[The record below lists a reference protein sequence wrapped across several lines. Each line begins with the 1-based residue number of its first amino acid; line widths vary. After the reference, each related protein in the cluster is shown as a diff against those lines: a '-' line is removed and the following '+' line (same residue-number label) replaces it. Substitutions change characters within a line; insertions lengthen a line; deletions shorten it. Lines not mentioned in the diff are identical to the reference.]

1 MKKYIL
7 FLILAITTSLNAQQK
22 LSFSFGEIPQNLMLN
37 PGAETNFRSHYGVP
51 VLSNFSFTAGFTG
64 FTLAD
69 LFSNDSRDFN
79 LKFEEVLNN
88 IDSDDYININTV
100 IEVLSA
106 GFRIDD
112 KTYVSFGFYEELDII
127 TYLPK
132 DISELVYYG
141 NEPFLNRPFS
151 VSEIVMKADLLGV
164 LHAGVSRKVDEK
176 LTIGGRVKI
185 YSSSLNIETN
195 NNSGTITATSN
206 NTNIIRQTL
215 DNLDAEI
222 RTSGI
227 IDSNDVDDEFSND
240 VDDESSNDL
249 FSNTLLGGN
258 LGLGFDVGLTYHF
271 SPQLEFTGSI
281 IDIGFIKHSKNI
293 RNFTAK
299 GNYILDGINFEY
311 NSDDPIDYWQQL
323 ENDFKANV
331 PTEETEN
338 AYTSWRPMK
347 INAALKYSFGEKRSK
362 FCYTKTHK
370 QYYYNSI
377 GFQVHTI
384 MRPLKPQF
392 SFTSFYEKS
401 LSKKIHTK
409 FTHTINGY
417 SSAIFGFA
425 TSLQVGKLN
434 IFGVL
439 DNILAVTDV
448 ASANN
453 ISLNFG
459 FNIVI
464 D

>member
-1 MKKYIL
+1 MKIYIL
-7 FLILAITTSLNAQQK
+7 FLIISITTSINAQQK
-22 LSFSFGEIPQNLMLN
+22 LSFSFGETPQNLLLN
-37 PGAETNFRSHYGVP
+37 PGAETNFRSHYGIP
-51 VLSNFSFTAGFTG
+51 VFSNFSFTAGFTG

-106 GFRIDD
+106 GFRIDY

-151 VSEIVMKADLLGV
+151 VSELVMKADVLGV

-185 YSSSLNIETN
+185 YSSSLNVETN
-195 NNSGTITATSN
+195 NNSGSITTTTN
-206 NTNIIRQTL
+206 NINISRLTL
-215 DNLDAEI
+215 QNLDAEV

-227 IDSNDVDDEFSND
+227 DNIEEDV
-240 VDDESSNDL
+240 L
-249 FSNTLLGGN
+249 SNTLLGGN
-258 LGLGFDVGLTYHF
+258 LGIGFDVGLTYHF

-281 IDIGFIKHSKNI
+281 LDLGFIKHSKNT

-323 ENDFKANV
+323 EQDIDARI
-331 PTEETEN
+331 PTEETED

-347 INAALKYSFGEKRSK
+347 LNAALKYSFGERRNK
-362 FCYTKTHK
+362 FCYSKTHK

-409 FTHTINGY
+409 FTHTINDY

-425 TSLQVGKLN
+425 TTLQVGKLN

>member
-1 MKKYIL
+1 MKIYIL
-7 FLILAITTSLNAQQK
+7 FLILAITTSINAQQQ

-37 PGAETNFRSHYGVP
+37 PGAETNFKSHYGIP
-51 VLSNFSFTAGFTG
+51 VFSNFQLTIGNTG
-64 FTLAD
+64 FQMGD
-69 LFSNDSRDFN
+69 LFSNDSRSFN
-79 LKFEEVLNN
+79 EKFEKVL
-88 IDSDDYININTV
+88 DQLSPDDYINLNTKV
-100 IEVLSA
+100 DVLSF
-106 GFRIDD
+106 GYRYDN
-112 KTYVSFGFYEELDII
+112 KTYISVGFYEELDLMV
-127 TYLPK
+127 YFPK
-132 DISELVYYG
+132 DAIEGLYYG
-141 NEPFLNRPFS
+141 NDPFFNRSFS
-151 VSEIVMKADLLGV
+151 ISQAIMKADILGV
-164 LHAGVSRKVDEK
+164 LHAGMSRKVDEK

-185 YSSSLNIETN
+185 YSSSLNVETN
-195 NNSGTITATSN
+195 NNSGSITTTTN
-206 NTNIIRQTL
+206 NINISRLTL
-215 DNLDAEI
+215 QNLDAEI

-227 IDSNDVDDEFSND
+227 TDSNDV
-240 VDDESSNDL
+240 

-281 IDIGFIKHSKNI
+281 LDLGFIKHSKNT

-311 NSDDPIDYWQQL
+311 NSDDPLDYWQQL
-323 ENDFKANV
+323 EQDIDARI

-347 INAALKYSFGEKRSK
+347 LNAALKYSFGERRNK

-377 GFQVHTI
+377 GFQIHTI

-409 FTHTINGY
+409 FTHTINDY
-417 SSAIFGFA
+417 SAAIFGVA

>member
-1 MKKYIL
+1 MKIYIL
-7 FLILAITTSLNAQQK
+7 FLILAITTSINAQQQ

-37 PGAETNFRSHYGVP
+37 PGAETNFKSHYGIP
-51 VLSNFSFTAGFTG
+51 VFSNFQLTIGNTG
-64 FTLAD
+64 FQMGD
-69 LFSNDSRDFN
+69 LFSNDSRSFN
-79 LKFEEVLNN
+79 EKFEKVL
-88 IDSDDYININTV
+88 DQLSPDDYINLNTKV
-100 IEVLSA
+100 DVLSF
-106 GFRIDD
+106 GYRYDN
-112 KTYVSFGFYEELDII
+112 KTYISVGFYEELDLMV
-127 TYLPK
+127 YFPK
-132 DISELVYYG
+132 DAIEGLYYG
-141 NEPFLNRPFS
+141 NDPFFNRSFS
-151 VSEIVMKADLLGV
+151 ISQAIMKADILGV
-164 LHAGVSRKVDEK
+164 LHAGMSRKVDEK

-185 YSSSLNIETN
+185 YSSSLNVETN
-195 NNSGTITATSN
+195 NNSGSITTTTN
-206 NTNIIRQTL
+206 NINISRLTL
-215 DNLDAEI
+215 QNLDAEI

-227 IDSNDVDDEFSND
+227 ADSNDV
-240 VDDESSNDL
+240 

-281 IDIGFIKHSKNI
+281 LDLGFIKHSKNT

-311 NSDDPIDYWQQL
+311 NSDDPLDYWQQL
-323 ENDFKANV
+323 EQDIDARI

-347 INAALKYSFGEKRSK
+347 LNAALKYSFGERRNK

-377 GFQVHTI
+377 GFQIHTI

-409 FTHTINGY
+409 FTHTINDY
-417 SSAIFGFA
+417 SAAIFGVA

-439 DNILAVTDV
+439 DNILAVTDI
-448 ASANN
+448 ASVNN

>member
-7 FLILAITTSLNAQQK
+7 FFILAITSSINAQQQ

-37 PGAETNFRSHYGVP
+37 PGAETNFKSHYGIP
-51 VLSNFSFTAGFTG
+51 VFSNLSFKAGFTG

-79 LKFEEVLNN
+79 LKFEEVLNK

-100 IEVLSA
+100 VEVLSA
-106 GFRIDD
+106 GLRIDD
-112 KTYVSFGFYEELDII
+112 KTYVSFGFYEELDLI
-127 TYLPK
+127 TYFPK
-132 DISELVYYG
+132 DITELVYYG

-151 VSEIVMKADLLGV
+151 ISELVMKADMLGV
-164 LHAGVSRKVDEK
+164 LHAGMSRKVDEK
-176 LTIGGRVKI
+176 LTIGGRLKI

-195 NNSGTITATSN
+195 NNSGTITATTN

-227 IDSNDVDDEFSND
+227 AESNDV
-240 VDDESSNDL
+240 

-271 SPQLEFTGSI
+271 SPQIEFTGSI
-281 IDIGFIKHSKNI
+281 IDVGFIKYSKNT
-293 RNFTAK
+293 RNYTAK

-311 NSDDPIDYWQQL
+311 NSDDPSDYWEQL
-323 ENDFKANV
+323 EEDFNANV
-331 PTEETEN
+331 PTGETEN
-338 AYTSWRPMK
+338 TYTSWRPMK

-377 GFQVHTI
+377 GFQIHTI
-384 MRPLKPQF
+384 MRLLKPQL

-401 LSKKIHTK
+401 FSKKIHTK
-409 FTHTINGY
+409 FTHTINDY
-417 SSAIFGFA
+417 SAAIFGVA
-425 TSLQVGKLN
+425 TSLRVGKLN

-464 D
+464 N

>member
-7 FLILAITTSLNAQQK
+7 FLILAITTSINAQQQ

-37 PGAETNFRSHYGVP
+37 PGAETNFKSHYGIP
-51 VLSNFSFTAGFTG
+51 VFSNFQLTIGNTG
-64 FTLAD
+64 FQMGD

-79 LKFEEVLNN
+79 LKFEEVLNK

-151 VSEIVMKADLLGV
+151 VSEIVMKADILGV

-185 YSSSLNIETN
+185 YSSSLNVETN
-195 NNSGTITATSN
+195 NNSGSITTTTN
-206 NTNIIRQTL
+206 NINISRLTL
-215 DNLDAEI
+215 QNLDAEI

-227 IDSNDVDDEFSND
+227 ADSNDV
-240 VDDESSNDL
+240 

-347 INAALKYSFGEKRSK
+347 INAALKYSFGERRNKL
-362 FCYTKTHK
+362 CYSKTHK

-377 GFQVHTI
+377 GFQIHTI

-409 FTHTINGY
+409 FTHTINDY

>member
-1 MKKYIL
+1 MKIYIL
-7 FLILAITTSLNAQQK
+7 FFILAITSSINAQQQ
-22 LSFSFGEIPQNLMLN
+22 LSFSFGETPQNLMLN
-37 PGAETNFRSHYGVP
+37 PGAETNFKSHYGIP
-51 VLSNFSFTAGFTG
+51 VFSNFQLTIGNTG
-64 FTLAD
+64 FQMGD
-69 LFSNDSRDFN
+69 LFSNDSRSFN
-79 LKFEEVLNN
+79 EKFEKVL
-88 IDSDDYININTV
+88 DQLSPDDYINLNTKV
-100 IEVLSA
+100 DVLSF
-106 GFRIDD
+106 GYRYDN
-112 KTYVSFGFYEELDII
+112 KTYISVGFYEELDLMV
-127 TYLPK
+127 YFPK
-132 DISELVYYG
+132 DAIEGLYYG
-141 NEPFLNRPFS
+141 NDPFFNRSFS
-151 VSEIVMKADLLGV
+151 ISQAIMKADILGV
-164 LHAGVSRKVDEK
+164 LHAGMSRKVDEK

-185 YSSSLNIETN
+185 YSSSLNVETN
-195 NNSGTITATSN
+195 NNSGSITTTTN
-206 NTNIIRQTL
+206 NINISRLTL
-215 DNLDAEI
+215 QNLDAEI

-227 IDSNDVDDEFSND
+227 IDSNDV
-240 VDDESSNDL
+240 

-281 IDIGFIKHSKNI
+281 LDLGFIKHSKNT

-311 NSDDPIDYWQQL
+311 NSDDPLDYWEQL
-323 ENDFKANV
+323 EEDFKANV

-409 FTHTINGY
+409 FTHTINDY

>member
-7 FLILAITTSLNAQQK
+7 FFILAITSSINAQQQ

-37 PGAETNFRSHYGVP
+37 PGAETNFKSHYGIP
-51 VLSNFSFTAGFTG
+51 VFSNLSFKAGFTG

-69 LFSNDSRDFN
+69 LFLNDSRDFN
-79 LKFEEVLNN
+79 LKFEEVLNK

-151 VSEIVMKADLLGV
+151 ISELVMKADMLGV
-164 LHAGVSRKVDEK
+164 LHAGMSRKVDEK
-176 LTIGGRVKI
+176 LTIGGRLKI

-195 NNSGTITATSN
+195 NNSGTITATTN

-227 IDSNDVDDEFSND
+227 IDSNGDANEFSND
-240 VDDESSNDL
+240 V

-281 IDIGFIKHSKNI
+281 IDVGFIKYSKNI
-293 RNFTAK
+293 RNYTAK

-311 NSDDPIDYWQQL
+311 NSDDPSDYWEQL
-323 ENDFKANV
+323 EEDFNANV
-331 PTEETEN
+331 PTGDTEN
-338 AYTSWRPMK
+338 TYTSWRPMK

-377 GFQVHTI
+377 GFQIHTI

-401 LSKKIHTK
+401 FSKKIHTK
-409 FTHTINGY
+409 FTHTINDY
-417 SSAIFGFA
+417 SAAIFGVA
-425 TSLQVGKLN
+425 TSLRVGKLN

-464 D
+464 N

>member
-7 FLILAITTSLNAQQK
+7 FLILAITTSINAQQQ

-37 PGAETNFRSHYGVP
+37 PGAETNFKSHYGIP
-51 VLSNFSFTAGFTG
+51 VFSNFQLTIGNTG
-64 FTLAD
+64 FQMGD

-79 LKFEEVLNN
+79 LKFEEVLNK

-151 VSEIVMKADLLGV
+151 VSEIVMKADILGV

-185 YSSSLNIETN
+185 YSSSLNVETN
-195 NNSGTITATSN
+195 NNSGSITTTTN
-206 NTNIIRQTL
+206 NINISRLTL
-215 DNLDAEI
+215 QNLDAEI

-227 IDSNDVDDEFSND
+227 ADSNDV
-240 VDDESSNDL
+240 

-409 FTHTINGY
+409 FTHTINDY

>member
-7 FLILAITTSLNAQQK
+7 FFILAITSSINAQQQ
-22 LSFSFGEIPQNLMLN
+22 LLFSFGEIPQNLMLN
-37 PGAETNFRSHYGVP
+37 PGAETNFKSHYGIP
-51 VLSNFSFTAGFTG
+51 VFSNLSFKAGFTG

-69 LFSNDSRDFN
+69 LFLNDSRDFN
-79 LKFEEVLNN
+79 LKFEEVLNK

-100 IEVLSA
+100 VEVLSA
-106 GFRIDD
+106 GLRIDD
-112 KTYVSFGFYEELDII
+112 KTYVSFGFYEELDLI
-127 TYLPK
+127 TYFPK
-132 DISELVYYG
+132 DITELVYYG

-151 VSEIVMKADLLGV
+151 ISELVMKADMLGV
-164 LHAGVSRKVDEK
+164 LHAGMSRKVDEK
-176 LTIGGRVKI
+176 LTIGGRLKI

-195 NNSGTITATSN
+195 NNSGTITATTN

-227 IDSNDVDDEFSND
+227 TDSNGDANESFND
-240 VDDESSNDL
+240 V

-271 SPQLEFTGSI
+271 SPQLEFTGSV
-281 IDIGFIKHSKNI
+281 IDVGFIKYSKNI
-293 RNFTAK
+293 RNYTAK

-311 NSDDPIDYWQQL
+311 NSDDPSDYWEQL
-323 ENDFKANV
+323 EEDFNANV
-331 PTEETEN
+331 PTGDTEN
-338 AYTSWRPMK
+338 TYTSWRPMK

-377 GFQVHTI
+377 GFQIHTI
-384 MRPLKPQF
+384 MRPLKPQL

-401 LSKKIHTK
+401 FSKKIHTK
-409 FTHTINGY
+409 FTHTINDY
-417 SSAIFGFA
+417 SAAIFGVA
-425 TSLQVGKLN
+425 TSLRVGKLN

-464 D
+464 N

>member
-7 FLILAITTSLNAQQK
+7 FFILAITSSINAQQQ

-37 PGAETNFRSHYGVP
+37 PGAETNFKSHYGIP
-51 VLSNFSFTAGFTG
+51 VFSNLSFKAGFTG

-69 LFSNDSRDFN
+69 LFLNDSKDFN
-79 LKFEEVLNN
+79 LKFEEVLNK

-100 IEVLSA
+100 VEVLSA
-106 GFRIDD
+106 GLRIDD
-112 KTYVSFGFYEELDII
+112 KTYVSFGFYEELDLI
-127 TYLPK
+127 TYFPK
-132 DISELVYYG
+132 DITELVYYG

-151 VSEIVMKADLLGV
+151 ISELVMKADMLGV
-164 LHAGVSRKVDEK
+164 LHAGMSRKVDEK
-176 LTIGGRVKI
+176 LTIGGRLKI

-195 NNSGTITATSN
+195 NNSGTITATTN

-227 IDSNDVDDEFSND
+227 TDSNGDANESFND
-240 VDDESSNDL
+240 V

-271 SPQLEFTGSI
+271 SPQLEFTGSV
-281 IDIGFIKHSKNI
+281 IDVGFIKYSKNI
-293 RNFTAK
+293 RNYTAK

-311 NSDDPIDYWQQL
+311 NSDDPSDYWEQL
-323 ENDFKANV
+323 EEDFNANV
-331 PTEETEN
+331 PTGDTEN
-338 AYTSWRPMK
+338 TYTSWRPMK

-377 GFQVHTI
+377 GFQIHTI
-384 MRPLKPQF
+384 MRPLKPQL

-401 LSKKIHTK
+401 FSKKIHTK
-409 FTHTINGY
+409 FTHTINDY
-417 SSAIFGFA
+417 SAAIFGVA
-425 TSLQVGKLN
+425 TSLRVGKLN

-464 D
+464 N

>member
-7 FLILAITTSLNAQQK
+7 FFILAITSSINAQQQ

-37 PGAETNFRSHYGVP
+37 PGAETNFKSHYGIP
-51 VLSNFSFTAGFTG
+51 VFSNLSFKAGFTG

-69 LFSNDSRDFN
+69 LFLNDSRDFN
-79 LKFEEVLNN
+79 LKFEEVLNK

-100 IEVLSA
+100 VEVLSA
-106 GFRIDD
+106 GLRIDD
-112 KTYVSFGFYEELDII
+112 KTYVSFGFYEELDLI
-127 TYLPK
+127 TYFPK
-132 DISELVYYG
+132 DITELAYYG

-151 VSEIVMKADLLGV
+151 ISELVMKVDMLGV
-164 LHAGVSRKVDEK
+164 LHAGMSRKVDEK
-176 LTIGGRVKI
+176 LTIGGRLKI

-195 NNSGTITATSN
+195 NNSGTITATTN

-227 IDSNDVDDEFSND
+227 TDSNDV
-240 VDDESSNDL
+240 

-281 IDIGFIKHSKNI
+281 IDVGFIKYSKNI
-293 RNFTAK
+293 RNYTAK

-311 NSDDPIDYWQQL
+311 NSDDPSDYWEQL
-323 ENDFKANV
+323 EEDFNANV
-331 PTEETEN
+331 PTGETEN
-338 AYTSWRPMK
+338 TYTSWRPMK

-377 GFQVHTI
+377 GFQIHTI
-384 MRPLKPQF
+384 MRLLKPQL

-401 LSKKIHTK
+401 FSKKIHTK
-409 FTHTINGY
+409 FTHTINDY
-417 SSAIFGFA
+417 SAAIFGVA
-425 TSLQVGKLN
+425 TSLRVGKLN

-464 D
+464 N

>member
-7 FLILAITTSLNAQQK
+7 FLILAITTSINAQQQ

-37 PGAETNFRSHYGVP
+37 PGAETNFKSHYGIP
-51 VLSNFSFTAGFTG
+51 VFSNFQLTIGNTG
-64 FTLAD
+64 FQMGD

-79 LKFEEVLNN
+79 LKFEEVLNK

-151 VSEIVMKADLLGV
+151 VSEIVMKADILGV
-164 LHAGVSRKVDEK
+164 LHAGVSRKVDKK

-185 YSSSLNIETN
+185 YSSSLNVETN
-195 NNSGTITATSN
+195 KNSGSITTTTN
-206 NTNIIRQTL
+206 NINISRLTL
-215 DNLDAEI
+215 QNLDAEI

-227 IDSNDVDDEFSND
+227 ADSNDV
-240 VDDESSNDL
+240 

-347 INAALKYSFGEKRSK
+347 INAALKYSFGERRNKL
-362 FCYTKTHK
+362 CYSKTHK

-377 GFQVHTI
+377 GFQIHTI

-409 FTHTINGY
+409 FTHTINDY

>member
-1 MKKYIL
+1 MNIYIL
-7 FLILAITTSLNAQQK
+7 FFILAITSSINAQQQ

-37 PGAETNFRSHYGVP
+37 PGAETNFKSHYGIP
-51 VLSNFSFTAGFTG
+51 VFSNLSFRAGFTG

-69 LFSNDSRDFN
+69 LFLNDSRDFN
-79 LKFEEVLNN
+79 LKFEEVLNK

-100 IEVLSA
+100 VEVLSA
-106 GFRIDD
+106 GLRIDD
-112 KTYVSFGFYEELDII
+112 KTYVSFGFYEELDLI
-127 TYLPK
+127 TYFPK
-132 DISELVYYG
+132 DITELVYYG

-151 VSEIVMKADLLGV
+151 ISELVMKADMLGV
-164 LHAGVSRKVDEK
+164 LHAGMSRKVDEK
-176 LTIGGRVKI
+176 LTIGGRLKI

-195 NNSGTITATSN
+195 NNSGTITATTN

-227 IDSNDVDDEFSND
+227 TDSNGDANESFND
-240 VDDESSNDL
+240 V

-281 IDIGFIKHSKNI
+281 IDVGFIKYSKNI
-293 RNFTAK
+293 RNYTAK

-311 NSDDPIDYWQQL
+311 NSDDPSDYWEQL
-323 ENDFKANV
+323 EEDFNANV
-331 PTEETEN
+331 PTGETEN
-338 AYTSWRPMK
+338 TYTSWRPMK

-377 GFQVHTI
+377 GFQIHTI
-384 MRPLKPQF
+384 MRPLKPQL

-401 LSKKIHTK
+401 FSKKIHTK
-409 FTHTINGY
+409 FTHTINDY
-417 SSAIFGFA
+417 SAAIFGVA
-425 TSLQVGKLN
+425 TSLRVGKLN

-464 D
+464 N

>member
-1 MKKYIL
+1 MKIYIL
-7 FLILAITTSLNAQQK
+7 FFILAITSSINAQQQ

-37 PGAETNFRSHYGVP
+37 PGAETNFKSHYGIP
-51 VLSNFSFTAGFTG
+51 VFSNLSFRAGFTG

-69 LFSNDSRDFN
+69 LFLNDSRDFN
-79 LKFEEVLNN
+79 LKFEEVLNK

-100 IEVLSA
+100 VEVLSA
-106 GFRIDD
+106 GLRIDD
-112 KTYVSFGFYEELDII
+112 KTYVSVGFYEELDLI

-132 DISELVYYG
+132 DITELVYYG

-151 VSEIVMKADLLGV
+151 ISELVMKVDMLGV
-164 LHAGVSRKVDEK
+164 LHAGMSRKVDEK
-176 LTIGGRVKI
+176 LTIGGRLKI

-195 NNSGTITATSN
+195 NNSGTITATTN

-227 IDSNDVDDEFSND
+227 IDSNGDANEFSND
-240 VDDESSNDL
+240 V

-281 IDIGFIKHSKNI
+281 IDVGFIKYSKNT

-311 NSDDPIDYWQQL
+311 NSDDPSDYWEQL
-323 ENDFKANV
+323 EEDFNANV

-338 AYTSWRPMK
+338 TYISWRPMK

-377 GFQVHTI
+377 GFQIHTI

-401 LSKKIHTK
+401 FSKNTHTK
-409 FTHTINGY
+409 FTHTINDY
-417 SSAIFGFA
+417 SAAIFGVA
-425 TSLQVGKLN
+425 TSLRVGKLN

-439 DNILAVTDV
+439 DNILAVRDI

-464 D
+464 N

>member
-7 FLILAITTSLNAQQK
+7 FFILAITSSINAQQQ
-22 LSFSFGEIPQNLMLN
+22 LLFSFGEIPQNLMLN
-37 PGAETNFRSHYGVP
+37 PGAETNFKSHYGIP
-51 VLSNFSFTAGFTG
+51 VFSNLSFKAGFTG

-69 LFSNDSRDFN
+69 LFLNDSRDFN
-79 LKFEEVLNN
+79 LKFEEVLNK

-100 IEVLSA
+100 VEVLSA
-106 GFRIDD
+106 GLRIDD
-112 KTYVSFGFYEELDII
+112 KTYVSFGFYEELDLI
-127 TYLPK
+127 TYFPK
-132 DISELVYYG
+132 DITELVYYG

-151 VSEIVMKADLLGV
+151 ISELVMKVDMLGV
-164 LHAGVSRKVDEK
+164 LHAGMSRKVDEK
-176 LTIGGRVKI
+176 LTIGGRLKI

-195 NNSGTITATSN
+195 NNSGTITATTN

-227 IDSNDVDDEFSND
+227 IDSNDV
-240 VDDESSNDL
+240 

-281 IDIGFIKHSKNI
+281 IDVGFIKYSKNI
-293 RNFTAK
+293 RNYTAK

-311 NSDDPIDYWQQL
+311 NSDDPSDYWEQL
-323 ENDFKANV
+323 EEDFNANV
-331 PTEETEN
+331 PTGETEN
-338 AYTSWRPMK
+338 TYTSWRPMK

-377 GFQVHTI
+377 GFQIHTI
-384 MRPLKPQF
+384 MRPLKPQL

-401 LSKKIHTK
+401 FSKNTHTK
-409 FTHTINGY
+409 FTHTINDY
-417 SSAIFGFA
+417 SAAIFGFA

-464 D
+464 N

>member
-1 MKKYIL
+1 MKIYIL
-7 FLILAITTSLNAQQK
+7 FLILAITTSINAQQQ

-37 PGAETNFRSHYGVP
+37 PGAETNFKSHYGIP
-51 VLSNFSFTAGFTG
+51 VFSNFQLTIGNTG
-64 FTLAD
+64 FQMGD
-69 LFSNDSRDFN
+69 LFSNDSRSFN
-79 LKFEEVLNN
+79 EKFEKVL
-88 IDSDDYININTV
+88 DQLSPDDYINLNTKV
-100 IEVLSA
+100 DVLSF
-106 GFRIDD
+106 GYRYDN
-112 KTYVSFGFYEELDII
+112 KTYISVGFYEELDLMV
-127 TYLPK
+127 YFPK
-132 DISELVYYG
+132 DAIEGLYYG
-141 NEPFLNRPFS
+141 NDPFFNRSFS
-151 VSEIVMKADLLGV
+151 ISQAIMKADILGV
-164 LHAGVSRKVDEK
+164 LHAGMSRKVDEK

-185 YSSSLNIETN
+185 YSSSLNVETN
-195 NNSGTITATSN
+195 NNSGSITTTTN
-206 NTNIIRQTL
+206 NINISRLTL
-215 DNLDAEI
+215 QNLDAEI

-227 IDSNDVDDEFSND
+227 TDSNDV
-240 VDDESSNDL
+240 

-281 IDIGFIKHSKNI
+281 LDLGFIKHSKNT

-311 NSDDPIDYWQQL
+311 NSDDPLDYWQQL
-323 ENDFKANV
+323 EQDIDARI

-347 INAALKYSFGEKRSK
+347 LNAALKYSFGERRNK

-377 GFQVHTI
+377 GFQIHTI

-409 FTHTINGY
+409 FTHTINDY
-417 SSAIFGFA
+417 SAAIFGVA

-439 DNILAVTDV
+439 DNILAVTDI
-448 ASANN
+448 ASVNN

>member
-7 FLILAITTSLNAQQK
+7 FFILAITSSINAQQQ
-22 LSFSFGEIPQNLMLN
+22 LLFSFVEIPQNLMLN
-37 PGAETNFRSHYGVP
+37 PGAETNFKSHYGIP
-51 VLSNFSFTAGFTG
+51 VFSNLSFKAGFTG

-69 LFSNDSRDFN
+69 LFLNDSRDFN
-79 LKFEEVLNN
+79 LKFEEVLNK

-100 IEVLSA
+100 VEVLSA
-106 GFRIDD
+106 GLRIDD
-112 KTYVSFGFYEELDII
+112 KTYVSFGFYEELDLI
-127 TYLPK
+127 TYFPK
-132 DISELVYYG
+132 DITELVYYG

-151 VSEIVMKADLLGV
+151 ISELVMKADMLGV
-164 LHAGVSRKVDEK
+164 LHAGMSRKVDEK
-176 LTIGGRVKI
+176 LTIGGRLKI

-195 NNSGTITATSN
+195 NNSGTITATTN

-227 IDSNDVDDEFSND
+227 TDSNGDANESFND
-240 VDDESSNDL
+240 V

-271 SPQLEFTGSI
+271 SPQLEFTGSV
-281 IDIGFIKHSKNI
+281 IDVGFIKYSKNI
-293 RNFTAK
+293 RNYTAK

-311 NSDDPIDYWQQL
+311 NSDDPSDYWEQL
-323 ENDFKANV
+323 EEDFNANV
-331 PTEETEN
+331 PTGDTEN
-338 AYTSWRPMK
+338 TYTSWRPMK

-377 GFQVHTI
+377 GFQIHTI
-384 MRPLKPQF
+384 MRPLKPQL

-401 LSKKIHTK
+401 FSKKIHTK
-409 FTHTINGY
+409 FTHTINDY
-417 SSAIFGFA
+417 SAAIFGVA
-425 TSLQVGKLN
+425 TSLRVGKLN

-464 D
+464 N

>member
-7 FLILAITTSLNAQQK
+7 FFILAITSSINAQQQ
-22 LSFSFGEIPQNLMLN
+22 LLFSFGEIPQNLMLN
-37 PGAETNFRSHYGVP
+37 PGAETNFKSHYGIP
-51 VLSNFSFTAGFTG
+51 VFSNLSFKAGFTG

-69 LFSNDSRDFN
+69 LFLNDSRDFN
-79 LKFEEVLNN
+79 LKFEEVLNK

-100 IEVLSA
+100 VEVLSA
-106 GFRIDD
+106 GLRIDD
-112 KTYVSFGFYEELDII
+112 KTYVSFGFYEELDLI
-127 TYLPK
+127 TYFPK
-132 DISELVYYG
+132 DITELVYYG

-151 VSEIVMKADLLGV
+151 ISELVMKADMLGV
-164 LHAGVSRKVDEK
+164 LHAGMSRKVDEK
-176 LTIGGRVKI
+176 LTIGGRLKI

-195 NNSGTITATSN
+195 NNSGTITATTN

-227 IDSNDVDDEFSND
+227 TDSNGDANESFND
-240 VDDESSNDL
+240 V

-281 IDIGFIKHSKNI
+281 IDVGFIKYSKNI
-293 RNFTAK
+293 RNYTAK

-311 NSDDPIDYWQQL
+311 NSDDPSDYWEQL
-323 ENDFKANV
+323 EEDFNANV
-331 PTEETEN
+331 PTGDTEN
-338 AYTSWRPMK
+338 TYTSWRPMK

-377 GFQVHTI
+377 GFQIHTI
-384 MRPLKPQF
+384 MRPLKPQL

-401 LSKKIHTK
+401 FSKKIHTK
-409 FTHTINGY
+409 FTHTINDY
-417 SSAIFGFA
+417 SAAIFGVA
-425 TSLQVGKLN
+425 TSLRVGKLN

-464 D
+464 N

>member
-1 MKKYIL
+1 MKIYIL
-7 FLILAITTSLNAQQK
+7 FFILAITSSINAQQQ

-37 PGAETNFRSHYGVP
+37 PGAETNFKSHYGIP
-51 VLSNFSFTAGFTG
+51 VFSNLSFRAGFTG

-69 LFSNDSRDFN
+69 LFLNDSRDFN
-79 LKFEEVLNN
+79 LKFEEVLNK

-100 IEVLSA
+100 VEVLSA
-106 GFRIDD
+106 GLRIDD
-112 KTYVSFGFYEELDII
+112 KTYVSFGFYEELDLI

-132 DISELVYYG
+132 DITELVYYG

-151 VSEIVMKADLLGV
+151 ISELVMKVDMLGV
-164 LHAGVSRKVDEK
+164 LHAGMSRKVDEK
-176 LTIGGRVKI
+176 LTIGGRLKI

-195 NNSGTITATSN
+195 NNSGTITATTN

-227 IDSNDVDDEFSND
+227 IDSNGDANEFSND
-240 VDDESSNDL
+240 V

-281 IDIGFIKHSKNI
+281 IDVGFIKYSKNT

-311 NSDDPIDYWQQL
+311 NSDDPSDYWEQL
-323 ENDFKANV
+323 EEDFNANV

-338 AYTSWRPMK
+338 TYTSWRPMK

-377 GFQVHTI
+377 GFQIHTI

-401 LSKKIHTK
+401 FSKNTHTK
-409 FTHTINGY
+409 FTHTINDY
-417 SSAIFGFA
+417 SAAIFGVA
-425 TSLQVGKLN
+425 TSLRVGKLN

-439 DNILAVTDV
+439 DNILAVRDI

-464 D
+464 N

>member
-1 MKKYIL
+1 MKIYIL
-7 FLILAITTSLNAQQK
+7 FLILAITTSINAQQQ

-37 PGAETNFRSHYGVP
+37 PGAETNFKSHYGIP
-51 VLSNFSFTAGFTG
+51 VFSNFQLTIGNTG
-64 FTLAD
+64 FQMGD
-69 LFSNDSRDFN
+69 LFSNDSRSFN
-79 LKFEEVLNN
+79 EKFEKVL
-88 IDSDDYININTV
+88 DQLSPDDYINLNTKV
-100 IEVLSA
+100 DVLSF
-106 GFRIDD
+106 GYRYDN
-112 KTYVSFGFYEELDII
+112 KTYISVGFYEELDLMV
-127 TYLPK
+127 YFPK
-132 DISELVYYG
+132 DAIEGLYYG
-141 NEPFLNRPFS
+141 NDPFFNRSFS
-151 VSEIVMKADLLGV
+151 ISQAIMKADILGV
-164 LHAGVSRKVDEK
+164 LHAGMSRKVDEK

-185 YSSSLNIETN
+185 YSSSLNVETN
-195 NNSGTITATSN
+195 NNSGSITTTTN
-206 NTNIIRQTL
+206 NINISRLTL
-215 DNLDAEI
+215 QNLDAEI

-227 IDSNDVDDEFSND
+227 TDSNDV
-240 VDDESSNDL
+240 

-281 IDIGFIKHSKNI
+281 LDLGFIKHSKNT

-311 NSDDPIDYWQQL
+311 NSDDPLDYWQQL
-323 ENDFKANV
+323 EQDIDARI

-347 INAALKYSFGEKRSK
+347 LNAALKYSFGERRNK
-362 FCYTKTHK
+362 FCYTTTHK

-377 GFQVHTI
+377 GFQIHTI

-409 FTHTINGY
+409 FTHTINDY
-417 SSAIFGFA
+417 SAAIFGVA

-439 DNILAVTDV
+439 DNILAVTDI
-448 ASANN
+448 ASVNN

>member
-7 FLILAITTSLNAQQK
+7 FLILAITTSINAQQQ

-37 PGAETNFRSHYGVP
+37 PGAETNFKSHYGIP
-51 VLSNFSFTAGFTG
+51 VFSNFQLTIGNTG
-64 FTLAD
+64 FQMGD

-79 LKFEEVLNN
+79 LKFEEVLNK

-151 VSEIVMKADLLGV
+151 VSEIVMKADILGV

-195 NNSGTITATSN
+195 NNSGTITTTTN
-206 NTNIIRQTL
+206 NINISRLTL
-215 DNLDAEI
+215 QNLDAEI

-227 IDSNDVDDEFSND
+227 VDSNDV
-240 VDDESSNDL
+240 

-347 INAALKYSFGEKRSK
+347 INAALKYSFGERRNKL
-362 FCYTKTHK
+362 CYSKTHK

-377 GFQVHTI
+377 GFQIHTI

-409 FTHTINGY
+409 FTHTINDY

>member
-7 FLILAITTSLNAQQK
+7 FFILAITSSINAQQQ

-37 PGAETNFRSHYGVP
+37 PGAETNFKSHYGIP
-51 VLSNFSFTAGFTG
+51 VFSNLSFKAGFTG

-69 LFSNDSRDFN
+69 LFLNDSRDFN
-79 LKFEEVLNN
+79 LKFEEVLNK

-100 IEVLSA
+100 VEVLSA
-106 GFRIDD
+106 GLRIDD
-112 KTYVSFGFYEELDII
+112 KTYVSFGFYEELDLI
-127 TYLPK
+127 TYFPK
-132 DISELVYYG
+132 DITELVYYG

-151 VSEIVMKADLLGV
+151 ISELVMKADMLGV
-164 LHAGVSRKVDEK
+164 LHAGMSRKVDEK
-176 LTIGGRVKI
+176 LTIGGRLKI

-195 NNSGTITATSN
+195 NNSGTITATTN

-227 IDSNDVDDEFSND
+227 TDSNDV
-240 VDDESSNDL
+240 

-281 IDIGFIKHSKNI
+281 IDVGFIKYSKNI
-293 RNFTAK
+293 RNYTAK

-311 NSDDPIDYWQQL
+311 NSDDPSDYWEQL
-323 ENDFKANV
+323 EEDFNANV
-331 PTEETEN
+331 PTGETEN
-338 AYTSWRPMK
+338 TYTSWRPMK

-377 GFQVHTI
+377 GFQIHTI
-384 MRPLKPQF
+384 MRPLKPQL

-401 LSKKIHTK
+401 FSKKIHTK
-409 FTHTINGY
+409 FTHTINDY
-417 SSAIFGFA
+417 SAAIFGVA
-425 TSLQVGKLN
+425 TSLRVGKLN

-464 D
+464 N

>member
-1 MKKYIL
+1 MNIYIL
-7 FLILAITTSLNAQQK
+7 FFILAITSSINAQQQ

-37 PGAETNFRSHYGVP
+37 PGAETNFKSHYGIP
-51 VLSNFSFTAGFTG
+51 VFSNLSFKAGFTG

-69 LFSNDSRDFN
+69 LFLNDSRDFN
-79 LKFEEVLNN
+79 LKFEEVLNK

-100 IEVLSA
+100 VEVLSA
-106 GFRIDD
+106 GLRIDD
-112 KTYVSFGFYEELDII
+112 KTYVSFGFYEELDLI
-127 TYLPK
+127 TYFPK
-132 DISELVYYG
+132 DITELVYYG

-151 VSEIVMKADLLGV
+151 ISELVMKVDMLGV

-176 LTIGGRVKI
+176 LTIGGRVKL

-227 IDSNDVDDEFSND
+227 ADSNDV
-240 VDDESSNDL
+240 

-281 IDIGFIKHSKNI
+281 IDVGFIKYSKNI
-293 RNFTAK
+293 RNYTAK

-311 NSDDPIDYWQQL
+311 NSDDPSDYWEQL
-323 ENDFKANV
+323 EEDFNANV
-331 PTEETEN
+331 PTGETEN
-338 AYTSWRPMK
+338 TYTSWRPMK

-377 GFQVHTI
+377 GFQIHTI
-384 MRPLKPQF
+384 MRLLKPQL

-401 LSKKIHTK
+401 FSKKIHTK
-409 FTHTINGY
+409 FTHTINDY
-417 SSAIFGFA
+417 SAAIFGVA
-425 TSLQVGKLN
+425 TSLRVGKLN

-464 D
+464 N

>member
-7 FLILAITTSLNAQQK
+7 FFILAITSSINAQQQ

-37 PGAETNFRSHYGVP
+37 PGAETNFKSHYGIP
-51 VLSNFSFTAGFTG
+51 VFSNLSFKAGFTG

-69 LFSNDSRDFN
+69 LFLNDSRDFN
-79 LKFEEVLNN
+79 LKFEEVLNK

-100 IEVLSA
+100 VEVLSA
-106 GFRIDD
+106 GLRIDD
-112 KTYVSFGFYEELDII
+112 KTYVSFGFYEELDLI
-127 TYLPK
+127 TYFPK
-132 DISELVYYG
+132 DITELVYYG

-151 VSEIVMKADLLGV
+151 ISELVMKADMLGV
-164 LHAGVSRKVDEK
+164 LHAGMSRKVDEK
-176 LTIGGRVKI
+176 LTIGGRLKI

-195 NNSGTITATSN
+195 NNSGTITATTN

-227 IDSNDVDDEFSND
+227 TDSNDV
-240 VDDESSNDL
+240 

-281 IDIGFIKHSKNI
+281 IDVGFIKYSKNI
-293 RNFTAK
+293 RNYTAK

-311 NSDDPIDYWQQL
+311 NSDDPSDYWEQL
-323 ENDFKANV
+323 EEDFNANV
-331 PTEETEN
+331 PTGETEN
-338 AYTSWRPMK
+338 TYTSWRPMK

-377 GFQVHTI
+377 GFQIHTI
-384 MRPLKPQF
+384 MRLLKPQL

-401 LSKKIHTK
+401 FSKKIHTK
-409 FTHTINGY
+409 FTHTINDY
-417 SSAIFGFA
+417 SAAIFGVA
-425 TSLQVGKLN
+425 TSLRVGKLN

-464 D
+464 N

>member
-1 MKKYIL
+1 MKIYIL
-7 FLILAITTSLNAQQK
+7 FFILAITSSINAQQQ

-37 PGAETNFRSHYGVP
+37 PGAETNFKSHYGIP
-51 VLSNFSFTAGFTG
+51 VFSNLSFRAGFTG

-69 LFSNDSRDFN
+69 LFLNDSRDFN
-79 LKFEEVLNN
+79 LKFEEVLNK

-100 IEVLSA
+100 VEVLSA
-106 GFRIDD
+106 GLRIDD
-112 KTYVSFGFYEELDII
+112 KTYVSFGFYEELDLI

-132 DISELVYYG
+132 DITELVYYG

-151 VSEIVMKADLLGV
+151 ISELVMKADMLGV
-164 LHAGVSRKVDEK
+164 LHAGMSRKVDEK
-176 LTIGGRVKI
+176 LTIGGRLKI

-195 NNSGTITATSN
+195 NNSGTITATTN

-227 IDSNDVDDEFSND
+227 IDSNGDANEFSND
-240 VDDESSNDL
+240 V

-281 IDIGFIKHSKNI
+281 IDVGFIKYSKNI
-293 RNFTAK
+293 RNYTAK

-311 NSDDPIDYWQQL
+311 NSDDPSDYWEQL
-323 ENDFKANV
+323 EEDFNANV
-331 PTEETEN
+331 PTGETEN
-338 AYTSWRPMK
+338 TYTSWRPMK

-377 GFQVHTI
+377 GFQIHTI

-401 LSKKIHTK
+401 FSKKIHTK
-409 FTHTINGY
+409 FTHTINDY
-417 SSAIFGFA
+417 SAAIFGVA

-464 D
+464 N

>member
-1 MKKYIL
+1 MKIYIL
-7 FLILAITTSLNAQQK
+7 FLILSITTSLNAQQQ
-22 LSFSFGEIPQNLMLN
+22 LSFSFGEVPQNLMLN
-37 PGAETNFRSHYGVP
+37 PGAETNFRSHYGIP
-51 VLSNFSFTAGFTG
+51 VFSNLSFTAGFTG

-69 LFSNDSRDFN
+69 LFLNDSRDFN
-79 LKFEEVLNN
+79 LKFEEVLNK

-100 IEVLSA
+100 VEVLSA
-106 GFRIDD
+106 GLRLDD
-112 KTYVSFGFYEELDII
+112 KTYVSFGFYEELDLI

-132 DISELVYYG
+132 DITELVYYG

-151 VSEIVMKADLLGV
+151 ISELVMKADMLGV
-164 LHAGVSRKVDEK
+164 LHAGMSRKVDEK
-176 LTIGGRVKI
+176 LTIGGRLKI

-195 NNSGTITATSN
+195 NNSGTITATTN

-227 IDSNDVDDEFSND
+227 TDSNGDANESFND
-240 VDDESSNDL
+240 V

-281 IDIGFIKHSKNI
+281 IDVGFIKYSKNI
-293 RNFTAK
+293 RNYTAK

-311 NSDDPIDYWQQL
+311 NSDDPSDYWEQL
-323 ENDFKANV
+323 EEDFNANV
-331 PTEETEN
+331 PTGETEN
-338 AYTSWRPMK
+338 TYTSWRPMK
-347 INAALKYSFGEKRSK
+347 INAALKHSFGEKRSK

-377 GFQVHTI
+377 GFQIHTI
-384 MRPLKPQF
+384 MRPLKPQL

-401 LSKKIHTK
+401 FSKKIHTK
-409 FTHTINGY
+409 FTHTINDY
-417 SSAIFGFA
+417 SAAIFGVA
-425 TSLQVGKLN
+425 TSLRVGKLN

-439 DNILAVTDV
+439 DNILAVTDL

-464 D
+464 N

>member
-7 FLILAITTSLNAQQK
+7 FLILAITTSLNAQQQ

-37 PGAETNFRSHYGVP
+37 PGAETNFKSHYGIP
-51 VLSNFSFTAGFTG
+51 VFSNLSFRAGFTG

-69 LFSNDSRDFN
+69 LFLNDSRDFN
-79 LKFEEVLNN
+79 LKFEEVLNK

-100 IEVLSA
+100 VEVLSA
-106 GFRIDD
+106 GLRIDD
-112 KTYVSFGFYEELDII
+112 KTYVSFGFYEELDLI
-127 TYLPK
+127 TYFPK
-132 DISELVYYG
+132 DITELVYYG

-151 VSEIVMKADLLGV
+151 ISELVMKADMLGV
-164 LHAGVSRKVDEK
+164 LHAGMSRKVDEK
-176 LTIGGRVKI
+176 LTIGGRLKI

-195 NNSGTITATSN
+195 NNSGTITATTN

-227 IDSNDVDDEFSND
+227 TDSNGDANESFND
-240 VDDESSNDL
+240 V

-281 IDIGFIKHSKNI
+281 IDVGFIKYSKNI
-293 RNFTAK
+293 RNYTAK

-311 NSDDPIDYWQQL
+311 NSDDPSDYWEQL
-323 ENDFKANV
+323 EEDFNANV
-331 PTEETEN
+331 PTGETEN
-338 AYTSWRPMK
+338 TYTSWRPMK

-377 GFQVHTI
+377 GFQIHTI

-401 LSKKIHTK
+401 FSKKIHTK
-409 FTHTINGY
+409 FTHTINDY
-417 SSAIFGFA
+417 SAAIFGVA
-425 TSLQVGKLN
+425 TSLRVGKLN

-439 DNILAVTDV
+439 DNILAVRDI

-464 D
+464 N

>member
-7 FLILAITTSLNAQQK
+7 FLILAITTSINAQQQ

-37 PGAETNFRSHYGVP
+37 PGAETNFKSHYGIP
-51 VLSNFSFTAGFTG
+51 VFSNFQLTIGNTG
-64 FTLAD
+64 FQMGD
-69 LFSNDSRDFN
+69 LFSNDSRSFN
-79 LKFEEVLNN
+79 EKFEKVL
-88 IDSDDYININTV
+88 DQLSPDDYINLNTKV
-100 IEVLSA
+100 DVLSF
-106 GFRIDD
+106 GYRHDN
-112 KTYVSFGFYEELDII
+112 KTYISVGFYEELDLMV
-127 TYLPK
+127 YFPK
-132 DISELVYYG
+132 DAIEVLYYG
-141 NEPFLNRPFS
+141 NDPFFNRSFS
-151 VSEIVMKADLLGV
+151 ISQAIMKADILGV
-164 LHAGVSRKVDEK
+164 LHAGMSRKVDEK

-185 YSSSLNIETN
+185 YSSSLNVETN
-195 NNSGTITATSN
+195 NNSGSITTTTN
-206 NTNIIRQTL
+206 NINISRLTL
-215 DNLDAEI
+215 QNLDAEI

-227 IDSNDVDDEFSND
+227 ADSNDV
-240 VDDESSNDL
+240 

-281 IDIGFIKHSKNI
+281 IDVGFIKYSKNI

-311 NSDDPIDYWQQL
+311 NSDDPLDYWEQL
-323 ENDFKANV
+323 EEDLNVNV

-347 INAALKYSFGEKRSK
+347 LNAALKYSFGERRNK

-377 GFQVHTI
+377 GFQIHTI

-409 FTHTINGY
+409 FTHTINDY
-417 SSAIFGFA
+417 SAAIFGVA